1 MKYTISKCSSIVP
14 LDPQL
19 NVCDIQNATL
29 QLEVYYSIE
38 APRTKIGVIG
48 PSTGRYT
55 YSPGNQVPV
64 TPKII
69 INRGRYLTNIVRTKF
84 LKNYLKHSR

>member
-1 MKYTISKCSSIVP
+1 MKYTISKRSSIVP

-38 APRTKIGVIG
+38 APRTKIGVIA
-48 PSTGRYT
+48 PANGRYT
-55 YSPGNQVPV
+55 YTPGTKVQV
-64 TPKII
+64 TPKIFV
-69 INRGRYLTNIVRTKF
+69 NRGCYLTNIVRTKF

>member
-1 MKYTISKCSSIVP
+1 MKYTISKRSSIVP

-38 APRTKIGVIG
+38 APRTKIGVIA
-48 PSTGRYT
+48 PANGRYT
-55 YSPGNQVPV
+55 YTPGTKVQV
-64 TPKII
+64 TPKIFV
-69 INRGRYLTNIVRTKF
+69 NRGRYLTNIVRTKF

>member
-1 MKYTISKCSSIVP
+1 MKYTISKRSSIVP

-38 APRTKIGVIG
+38 APRTKICVIA
-48 PSTGRYT
+48 PANGRYT
-55 YSPGNQVPV
+55 YTPGTKVQV
-64 TPKII
+64 TPKIFV
-69 INRGRYLTNIVRTKF
+69 NRGCYLTNIVRTQF

>member
-48 PSTGRYT
+48 PSTGHYT